1 MIWLVDNVVRNLK
14 ALFAA
19 ETLFAKR
26 KLLKLCKRMSQ
37 LDVRK
42 LFYKHTI
49 AV

>member
-1 MIWLVDNVVRNLK
+1 MWLVDDVMRNLK

-19 ETLFAKR
+19 GILFAAE

-42 LFYKHTI
+42 LFHKHAI